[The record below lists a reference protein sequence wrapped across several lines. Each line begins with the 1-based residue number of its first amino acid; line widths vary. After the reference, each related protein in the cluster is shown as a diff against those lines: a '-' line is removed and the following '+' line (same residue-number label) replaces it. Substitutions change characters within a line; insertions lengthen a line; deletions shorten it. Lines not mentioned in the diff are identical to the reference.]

1 MGQIVWRLKSIR
13 SCYRNKVLLYSACTW
28 LAGHS
33 LLFLHTVSSAGADK
47 LTTCAVLPAAPGC
60 IQANPLEKH
69 NNQSCPECLWAM
81 PTTQNFLRTTS
92 GWRSTREERQTMSA
106 ALKHPRRQEWQ
117 RYWGKNGTYRQI
129 PLIYKEICFRA
140 TEDWTLLVQY
150 WSHWKMALLGN
161 NPRGKSPPQK
171 GTDSSWVALAFK
183 PLSLKNF
190 TSVVFFN
197 KLLV

>member
-13 SCYRNKVLLYSACTW
+13 SCYRNKVLLCSACTW

-33 LLFLHTVSSAGADK
+33 LLFLHTVSSAGTDK

-60 IQANPLEKH
+60 IQANPLEKY
-69 NNQSCPECLWAM
+69 NNQSCPECLRAM

-117 RYWGKNGTYRQI
+117 RYWGKMAPI
-129 PLIYKEICFRA
+129 DK
-140 TEDWTLLVQY
+140 
-150 WSHWKMALLGN
+150 SHWFTKRFVLEPQRTGHCWSTTGAT
-161 NPRGKSPPQK
+161 GK
-171 GTDSSWVALAFK
+171 W
-183 PLSLKNF
+183 LS
-190 TSVVFFN
+190 
-197 KLLV
+197 

>member
-1 MGQIVWRLKSIR
+1 MTKIL
-13 SCYRNKVLLYSACTW
+13 
-28 LAGHS
+28 
-33 LLFLHTVSSAGADK
+33 
-47 LTTCAVLPAAPGC
+47 
-60 IQANPLEKH
+60 
-69 NNQSCPECLWAM
+69 
-81 PTTQNFLRTTS
+81 
-92 GWRSTREERQTMSA
+92 
-106 ALKHPRRQEWQ
+106 
-117 RYWGKNGTYRQI
+117 GKNGTYRQI